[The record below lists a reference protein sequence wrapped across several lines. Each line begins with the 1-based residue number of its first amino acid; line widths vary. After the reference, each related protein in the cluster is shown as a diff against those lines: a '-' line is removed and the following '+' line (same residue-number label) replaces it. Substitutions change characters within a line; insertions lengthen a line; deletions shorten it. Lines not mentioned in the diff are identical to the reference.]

1 MSSYKTQLRSRETVA
16 EGTMAFKFAK
26 PDSFVHLP
34 GQALT
39 LTLINPPET
48 DSEGNARM
56 FTIASAPHEPELM
69 IATRMRNTAFK
80 RVLRDLPLGTDL
92 LLDGPEG
99 EMVLDAAEQRPL
111 ALLAGGI
118 GITPFLAMARHA
130 LETGLKRPIYLFYAN
145 RSPED
150 SAFLDELSEMG
161 GVNPNFH
168 LIATMSNT
176 ANTATPWRG
185 ETGYINPAMLA
196 RHLPDLL
203 APIYCFAGPPA
214 MTLAMGEMLDTMGVA
229 AADMHFEAFD
239 GY

>member
-16 EGTMAFKFAK
+16 EGTKAFTFAK

-92 LLDGPEG
+92 LL
-99 EMVLDAAEQRPL
+99 
-111 ALLAGGI
+111 
-118 GITPFLAMARHA
+118 
-130 LETGLKRPIYLFYAN
+130 
-145 RSPED
+145 S
-150 SAFLDELSEMG
+150 
-161 GVNPNFH
+161 
-168 LIATMSNT
+168 LIH
-176 ANTATPWRG
+176 
-185 ETGYINPAMLA
+185 I
-196 RHLPDLL
+196 
-203 APIYCFAGPPA
+203 
-214 MTLAMGEMLDTMGVA
+214 
-229 AADMHFEAFD
+229 
-239 GY
+239 